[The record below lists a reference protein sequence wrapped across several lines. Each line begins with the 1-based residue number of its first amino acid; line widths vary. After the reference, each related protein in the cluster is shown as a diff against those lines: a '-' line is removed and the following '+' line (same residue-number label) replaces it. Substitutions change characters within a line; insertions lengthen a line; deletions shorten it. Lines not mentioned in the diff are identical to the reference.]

1 VLDASGESLTLLFLL
16 VVLVSEAGNRGGH
29 SHTKVTYEACFHVV
43 VCALHSFSRSWKHL
57 QTGDCV
63 LEYASSTGTGR
74 PAAVAHSE
82 VLVAV
87 FVRICEYDIVA
98 VKLQW
103 P

>member
-1 VLDASGESLTLLFLL
+1 MLS
-16 VVLVSEAGNRGGH
+16 
-29 SHTKVTYEACFHVV
+29 KVHAV
-43 VCALHSFSRSWKHL
+43 VCTLRSFSRSWKHL
-57 QTGDCV
+57 KTGDCV

-82 VLVAV
+82 VLAAV